1 MAIKNIPPIP
11 TVFSYGDHP
20 IHNRGYPRFD
30 GVENRLYHDPFKPV
44 YRSDYDKDDVFPYY
58 HYPEEYGGEDRD
70 KEIIEEFLQASAS
83 IPEKVN
89 EDEKVNDDNNLKHRF
104 DMAKA
109 FASGLIPP
117 SKSTDVDWPLL
128 SFIYFTNLAAESS
141 KPGATMIGAAGEAA
155 KTPLAYL
162 MKQREQK
169 DTRPKEVRDLAV
181 KVALSDFNLK
191 QDFKPR
197 TVFRNGSSV
206 KVFTEKEYW
215 ELLGK
220 GWGPEKP
227 AKPVK
232 PSKDKG
238 DILKYM
244 SLDDANKFVHSP
256 TGFNLP
262 ENFRDTEQGLKLI
275 ESYVRKIVAPDL
287 VDENNEK
294 SNVIDT
300 ALIGR
305 NIISGNNYLKFER
318 IVDAD
323 GNVTGINFVTTEGTE
338 AHEIA
343 RRRQKS
349 ELLFKEQ
356 IETSAKVHGPGQRV
370 DGMLTAFFDHIKKRS
385 TVDKEGRSWWDQI
398 WDKEKHLTGPL
409 QDKLLEVRKLMS
421 DTLNI
426 GYSDKLNIQDDI
438 KSLSNYL
445 ASFMRISGA
454 GSTSDME
461 FKAYMA
467 AALAMSKTTRGN
479 YVTLYALKKMWD
491 NGLKR
496 NLDYQEILHG
506 KRGLY
511 MSPQAIHHKLNQS
524 DPGIFYKYKP
534 TSTEAAKT
542 TDEREKWLGTIP
554 DGEII
559 LNRFISE
566 GKQFKMLEGGR
577 NYLIKGVD
585 IFSD

>member
-1 MAIKNIPPIP
+1 MAIKKIRPIP

-30 GVENRLYHDPFKPV
+30 VVENRLYHDPFKPV

-109 FASGLIPP
+109 FASGLIPH
-117 SKSTDVDWPLL
+117 SKSADVDWPLL

-181 KVALSDFNLK
+181 KVALSDFKL
-191 QDFKPR
+191 QEFKPR
-197 TVFRNGSSV
+197 TVYRNGSSV
-206 KVFTEKEYW
+206 KVFNEKEYW
-215 ELLGK
+215 KRLGK
-220 GWGPEKP
+220 GWRPERP
-227 AKPVK
+227 EKPVK
-232 PSKDKG
+232 PLKNKG
-238 DILKYM
+238 DVLKYM
-244 SLDDANKFVHSP
+244 SLDAAKKFVHSP

-262 ENFRDTEQGLKLI
+262 ENLRNTEPGRKLI

-294 SNVIDT
+294 SNIIDT

-305 NIISGNNYLKFER
+305 NIISGNNYLNFER

-323 GNVTGINFVTTEGTE
+323 GNVTGINFVTAEGQP

-343 RRRQKS
+343 RLKQRS

-356 IETSAKVHGPGQRV
+356 IETSAKVHGPGQRI
-370 DGMLTAFFDHIKKRS
+370 DGMLTAFFDHIKERS
-385 TVDKEGRSWWDQI
+385 LADKEEGSWWDQI
-398 WDKEKHLTGPL
+398 WKKEKHLTGPL
-409 QDKLLEVRKLMS
+409 QGQLLELRKLMKDSFNIKYS
-421 DTLNI
+421 DT
-426 GYSDKLNIQDDI
+426 LNIQDDI

-467 AALAMSKTTRGN
+467 AALAMHKTPRGN
-479 YVTLYALKKMWD
+479 YITLYALKKMWD

-496 NLDYQEILHG
+496 NLEYQEILWG
-506 KRGLY
+506 KRGLH

-542 TDEREKWLGTIP
+542 TAERVKWLGTIP
-554 DGEII
+554 DGEVI
-559 LNRFISE
+559 LNKFISE
-566 GKQFKMLEGGR
+566 GKQFKMLDGGK

-585 IFSD
+585 IF